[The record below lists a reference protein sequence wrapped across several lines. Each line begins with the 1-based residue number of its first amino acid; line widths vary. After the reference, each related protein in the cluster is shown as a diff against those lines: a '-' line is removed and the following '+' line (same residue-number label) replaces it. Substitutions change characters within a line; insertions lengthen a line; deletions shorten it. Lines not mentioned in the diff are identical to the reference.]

1 MRDQNKRPSPPK
13 ENRGEKMT
21 DVNACERNLCFR
33 CLEPL
38 TDKKEEI
45 KGDFY
50 CAPKCSTIIEKIL

>member
-21 DVNACERNLCFR
+21 DINARERNLCFR

-38 TDKKEEI
+38 TNDKKEI
-45 KGDFY
+45 KDHF
-50 CAPKCSTIIEKIL
+50 